1 MVLRWSHYYLTILV
15 EVVLVKCVVGAARDI
30 FTFVL
35 AVLDSLHILLDLD
48 DVLVGE
54 RLDDVLYVE
63 GRLVVVQTLPVVYP
77 ALGQV
82 QLGRERGEEGG
93 EEEESRSGHG
103 SVVHV
108 VGWTGSQGVG

>member
-15 EVVLVKCVVGAARDI
+15 EVILVKCVVGAARDI
-30 FTFVL
+30 LTFVL
-35 AVLDSLHILLDLD
+35 AVLDSLNILLDLD

-63 GRLVVVQTLPVVYP
+63 WRLVVVKTLAVVYP

-82 QLGRERGEEGG
+82 QLGGERGEEGG
-93 EEEESRSGHG
+93 EE
-103 SVVHV
+103 
-108 VGWTGSQGVG
+108 